1 MLWRSGGGRLLREML
16 RYGADRVG
24 CDVDEL
30 HTLLVVIVQPQR
42 FRGSLLLVFSSKALY
57 HLELYLILHSLGFQG
72 LQQNPN
78 VFPQSLS

>member
-30 HTLLVVIVQPQR
+30 TR
-42 FRGSLLLVFSSKALY
+42 Y
-57 HLELYLILHSLGFQG
+57 WW
-72 LQQNPN
+72 
-78 VFPQSLS
+78 